1 MAAVYAVG
9 RLNGPN
15 CPDLSCFQVL
25 TMLPYFNTIHYGACE
40 WNVTWVNEEQPAAT
54 LLPCGNISVVA
65 INSET
70 LNAIINITRS

>member
-1 MAAVYAVG
+1 
-9 RLNGPN
+9 
-15 CPDLSCFQVL
+15 
-25 TMLPYFNTIHYGACE
+25 MLPYFNTIHYGACE